1 MKPTKN
7 TTSNSDPLSFDDDIY
22 PLLYETVN
30 NLADGIL
37 LLYALKMSYPF
48 EVARNELPDELLR
61 LILGACASMIHKSFV
76 RRVPLMLC
84 SLNSIEGII
93 HIQPVFPNGVPNYSQ
108 GELTRIKLN
117 LEANEYNQIH

>member
-1 MKPTKN
+1 MAD
-7 TTSNSDPLSFDDDIY
+7 SDNGTLSFDGDIY

-37 LLYALKMSYPF
+37 LLYALKASYPF
-48 EVARNELPDELLR
+48 EVTRNEIPDELLR

-108 GELTRIKLN
+108 GELTRIKSN